1 MKRAF
6 LGVLTSVILLSA
18 GTATAFAADY
28 RDGHYFIDADGDGI
42 CDNCGVYRQCAADE
56 DCWGRYFVDGDGD
69 GICDNCGS
77 HHWCATDGTECGRYF
92 ADGNGDGCGRYFVD
106 ANGDGICDNYAD
118 NGTCGHGQGYRRGHG
133 GHCVHGR

>member
-42 CDNCGVYRQCAADE
+42 CDNCGIHHWCATDGAG
-56 DCWGRYFVDGDGD
+56 CGRYFVDEDGD
-69 GICDNCGS
+69 GICDN
-77 HHWCATDGTECGRYF
+77 Y
-92 ADGNGDGCGRYFVD
+92 GDNVPC
-106 ANGDGICDNYAD
+106 
-118 NGTCGHGQGYRRGHG
+118 GQGHRRGHG
-133 GHCVHGR
+133 GHCGHGR

>member
-42 CDNCGVYRQCAADE
+42 CDNCGIHHWRGANQDGCS
-56 DCWGRYFVDGDGD
+56 RYFVDADQD
-69 GICDNCGS
+69 GICDNCGI

-92 ADGNGDGCGRYFVD
+92 VD
-106 ANGDGICDNYAD
+106 ADGDGICDNYAD

-133 GHCVHGR
+133 GHCGHGR

>member
-42 CDNCGVYRQCAADE
+42 CDNCGVYRQCAADQ
-56 DCWGRYFVDGDGD
+56 DGWGRYFADADGD
-69 GICDNCGS
+69 GICDNCGI
-77 HHWCATDGTECGRYF
+77 HHWCATDG
-92 ADGNGDGCGRYFVD
+92 AGCGRYFVD
-106 ANGDGICDNYAD
+106 EDGDGICDNYGD
-118 NGTCGHGQGYRRGHG
+118 YVPCGQGHRRGHG
-133 GHCVHGR
+133 GHCGHGR